1 MASFVTMLVISVLVF
16 IASIILGVKNYKWKK
31 EKKITSIDYKRKNE
45 NRSLLISVL
54 GSIFSAI
61 VMIYTL
67 LNSVPVPTIYPLD
80 NEAKVYNETVKIS
93 ISSNPLLKTY
103 YSLDGSDPKDGY
115 IYEDDFIITEI
126 TTISV
131 KNKFCFFLE

>member
-31 EKKITSIDYKRKNE
+31 EKKITSIDYKRKKE